1 MSHQVD
7 WVIKTSKLCNLRC
20 RYCYEWDDL
29 GDKARMSLAL
39 WEKVLVALKA
49 HMAAAVER
57 YRPFAGVRAR
67 VILHGGEPMALPLGY
82 LADVIALQNEILP
95 AEWLA
100 KGTVSR
106 ALQTN
111 LYRVTDPMLAT
122 LREANFGIGVSYDGV
137 PGVRLSASGEET
149 EARVLENLERLEAW
163 GFPLGIITVLAGHT
177 APHITEIYDSFRDR
191 VRRLRFLP
199 LFNGPD
205 SRPLDLVDAEPAL
218 LVEALCRLFVHW
230 FEHSCQP
237 EVAPLNGYFR
247 SVILK
252 MLGLAQLPYERRHHG
267 DHVFVVDLDGKL
279 YAPNAGYSGAF
290 GSLMENSIEEI
301 LDSPPYLA
309 TLDDDD
315 AARGMIC
322 GSCDYHGGCNS
333 YPLLSNPDGGIAQGR
348 CLIAKPVCEFIEAF
362 LRREGFDEAAL
373 REMFDDVGGGF
384 QASAADP
391 LPL

>member
-1 MSHQVD
+1 MSYQVD

-29 GDKARMSLAL
+29 GDKARMSLDL
-39 WEKVLVALKA
+39 WEKILVALKA
-49 HMAAAVER
+49 HMAVAVER

-82 LADVIALQNEILP
+82 LGDVIALQNEMLP

-100 KGTVSR
+100 EGTVGR
-106 ALQTN
+106 ALQSN
-111 LYRVTDPMLAT
+111 LYRVTEPMLA
-122 LREANFGIGVSYDGV
+122 LLHEGNVGIGVSYDGI
-137 PGVRLSASGEET
+137 PGVRLSAAGEET
-149 EARVLENLERLEAW
+149 EARVMANLERLEAW

-177 APHITEIYDSFRDR
+177 APYITDIYDTFRER

-205 SRPLDLVDAEPAL
+205 SRPLDLVDASPEM

-230 FEHSCQP
+230 FDRGCQP
-237 EVAPLNGYFR
+237 EVVPLNSYFR

-252 MLGLAQLPYERRHHG
+252 MLGLEQMPYERRNHG
-267 DHVFVVDLDGKL
+267 DHVFVVDLDGQL
-279 YAPNAGYSGAF
+279 YAPNADYTGAL
-290 GSLMENSIEEI
+290 GSLVESSIEEI
-301 LDSPPYLA
+301 LESAPYQA
-309 TLDDDD
+309 TLDADDT
-315 AARGMIC
+315 ARESIC
-322 GSCDYHGGCNS
+322 GSCDYRGGCNT
-333 YPLLSNPDGGIAQGR
+333 YPLLSNPDGGIALGR
-348 CLIAKPVCEFIEAF
+348 CLIAKPVCEFIESY

-373 REMFDDVGGGF
+373 REMFDDVGVGL
-384 QASAADP
+384 AAAAADP